1 MNLLRLFKLITLFVL
16 FSYVTNAQI
25 VISADG
31 HITAP
36 ASTVY
41 PTTQNLADSVKA
53 RPIINALGD
62 LQQAFNGTIYR
73 IPSLYDTLS
82 PNALL
87 SILVK
92 YSKLAAAVPAT
103 DSIITYNPSAKT
115 FGRTAIVTAGATPS
129 SQTINATA
137 SVTAWNSVIQI
148 GATPLTAN
156 IVITLPTVVGNTNKT
171 IVFQRLDNTAFSVT
185 IVANGAEILTLPSFA
200 SELQL
205 PNGTITIQAIDATNA
220 RQVSN
225 IGVSPT
231 IAEFGEAFPSTATV
245 VTTLAPQDY
254 IFFTLPTIGVWEIE
268 TTIRSATT
276 TTGGVSFLL
285 TDNSNVTLANS
296 EGKSTFANSTNTQG
310 SGSTTYR
317 ITVTVPNS
325 IYKCRVFSDGT
336 VGSSATTDPNGRSS
350 VKYKKIAGFTPVLGT
365 TIDGMS
371 IIAGADQ
378 TTALSVGSP
387 VLFPSPI
394 ITGGGS
400 ITQLNGVFT
409 LPANKSF
416 LLEGGIVYT
425 NGTELIYRWRNITT
439 NTLIGQTGDVFLTS
453 AGREPAARAR
463 VDVSATP
470 VTVRL
475 EIISNTGVTNTGSSS
490 DGRGNWATIIQVG
503 SSGFNVLG
511 IANGGTGSNIQ
522 TFANLSDTSK
532 YVNKSTYLIDSTT
545 FNSKT
550 LTNAQLAAKLNVADS
565 VTIRTYDN
573 ALYQNKASYLIDTAT
588 MLAKRD
594 TQRMLNGLVA
604 RLPASSSVSTIQT
617 LNTTGTVTAWNSTI
631 QIGATALTA
640 NIVIT
645 LPTVVGNTGKLITFQ
660 RIDNTA
666 FTVTI
671 VANGA
676 EILTLPSFASE
687 LQLPNG
693 TITIQAIDATNARQV
708 SNIGVSPTIAEF
720 SEAFPA
726 TAIVTTTVAPQDYIT
741 FTLPTVGV
749 WEIETTIRSSTVT
762 TGGLSFFL
770 SDNSNTTLANSE
782 GKSTFANSTNTQ
794 GSGSTTYRITVT
806 VPNSIYKVRVFSD
819 GTVGSATNS
828 DPNGRSSVKYKKI
841 AGFTPIV
848 GTTIDVL
855 KSSFVATTWSGGQ
868 GVAVA
873 AVTTN
878 PQTTATSGFVSFTA
892 NFVTSLTTNAFTPVA
907 TGVTCNKA
915 GTYVIRFKA
924 DVKTTSDGSGAQL
937 IINGA
942 VLDVGK
948 FNESSLSVNTNGQL
962 NLQWMGL
969 IPAGALVQ
977 VASIRF
983 ASAGSDFYNNASIV
997 IEQVGS
1003 TGFSLLPIANGGTG
1017 SSTQNFVD
1025 LTTNQTINGIK
1036 TFNNTTATTAN
1047 EFNIIDASLTTGAP
1061 MSVVSTSIAK
1071 LTGFKGESIIV
1082 NGALTTASQ
1091 TTVGLGI
1098 ANTHTGSAETNVG
1111 LQVDANGATNN
1122 YGIIVPTGLVGIGTS
1137 TPTSTLQVSGSI
1149 STILN
1154 TVTAAAYTALASDY
1168 AIRLTLVGNQVLTL
1182 PTPISCPG
1190 RSYLISNP
1198 TGYLKSFAASVIG
1211 VDGVATTLII
1221 SNCTYTIQ
1229 SDGVNFNIISGI
1241 KAHTATKLFVGG
1253 ALTTG
1258 SLIVGGIEFSLTAA
1272 GLGATCFLQARLV
1285 GLPATRT
1292 MTSIVSRDSHQA
1304 ATSIVGE
1311 IINPSM
1317 TTTYQNLNT
1326 ATTALANAY
1335 LTDIY
1340 VLDDRT
1346 TGERWDIILSSDGGS
1361 SGLLFVRYVAP

>member
-1 MNLLRLFKLITLFVL
+1 MLNGLVARL
-16 FSYVTNAQI
+16 
-25 VISADG
+25 
-31 HITAP
+31 P
-36 ASTVY
+36 ASS
-41 PTTQNLADSVKA
+41 SVS
-53 RPIINALGD
+53 
-62 LQQAFNGTIYR
+62 TIQ
-73 IPSLYDTLS
+73 TL
-82 PNALL
+82 
-87 SILVK
+87 
-92 YSKLAAAVPAT
+92 
-103 DSIITYNPSAKT
+103 
-115 FGRTAIVTAGATPS
+115 
-129 SQTINATA
+129 NATGT
-137 SVTAWNSVIQI
+137 VTAWNSTIQI
-148 GATPLTAN
+148 GATALTAN
-156 IVITLPTVVGNTNKT
+156 IVITLPTVVGNTGKLIT
-171 IVFQRLDNTAFSVT
+171 FQRIDNTAFTVT

-285 TDNSNVTLANS
+285 SDNSNVTLANS

-394 ITGGGS
+394 ITGGGN

-511 IANGGTGSNIQ
+511 IANGGTGSN
-522 TFANLSDTSK
+522 
-532 YVNKSTYLIDSTT
+532 
-545 FNSKT
+545 
-550 LTNAQLAAKLNVADS
+550 
-565 VTIRTYDN
+565 
-573 ALYQNKASYLIDTAT
+573 
-588 MLAKRD
+588 
-594 TQRMLNGLVA
+594 TQ
-604 RLPASSSVSTIQT
+604 S
-617 LNTTGTVTAWNSTI
+617 
-631 QIGATALTA
+631 
-640 NIVIT
+640 
-645 LPTVVGNTGKLITFQ
+645 
-660 RIDNTA
+660 
-666 FTVTI
+666 
-671 VANGA
+671 
-676 EILTLPSFASE
+676 
-687 LQLPNG
+687 
-693 TITIQAIDATNARQV
+693 
-708 SNIGVSPTIAEF
+708 
-720 SEAFPA
+720 
-726 TAIVTTTVAPQDYIT
+726 
-741 FTLPTVGV
+741 
-749 WEIETTIRSSTVT
+749 
-762 TGGLSFFL
+762 
-770 SDNSNTTLANSE
+770 
-782 GKSTFANSTNTQ
+782 
-794 GSGSTTYRITVT
+794 
-806 VPNSIYKVRVFSD
+806 
-819 GTVGSATNS
+819 
-828 DPNGRSSVKYKKI
+828 
-841 AGFTPIV
+841 
-848 GTTIDVL
+848 
-855 KSSFVATTWSGGQ
+855 
-868 GVAVA
+868 
-873 AVTTN
+873 
-878 PQTTATSGFVSFTA
+878 
-892 NFVTSLTTNAFTPVA
+892 
-907 TGVTCNKA
+907 
-915 GTYVIRFKA
+915 
-924 DVKTTSDGSGAQL
+924 
-937 IINGA
+937 
-942 VLDVGK
+942 
-948 FNESSLSVNTNGQL
+948 
-962 NLQWMGL
+962 
-969 IPAGALVQ
+969 
-977 VASIRF
+977 
-983 ASAGSDFYNNASIV
+983 
-997 IEQVGS
+997 
-1003 TGFSLLPIANGGTG
+1003 
-1017 SSTQNFVD
+1017 FVD

-1036 TFNNTTATTAN
+1036 TFNNTTVTTAN

-1061 MSVVSTSIAK
+1061 VSIVSTSIAK

-1211 VDGVATTLII
+1211 VDGIATTLII
-1221 SNCTYTIQ
+1221 SNCNYIIQ

-1241 KAHTATKLFVGG
+1241 KAHTATKLFVAG

-1258 SLIVGGIEFSLTAA
+1258 SLIVGGVEFSLTTAA
-1272 GLGATCFLQARLV
+1272 TGATCFLQARLV

-1292 MTSIVSRDSHQA
+1292 CTSIVSRDSHQA

-1311 IINPSM
+1311 ILNPSL

-1340 VLDDRT
+1340 VLNDRN
-1346 TGERWDIILSSDGGS
+1346 TGERWDIILSSDGS
-1361 SGLLFVRYVAP
+1361 NSGLLFVRYVAP